1 MNGEIFGCGFKSIL
15 DMNYEQLREFCIFRN
30 IDIRFNEPMSMHT
43 SLKIGGPAD
52 VALFPDEPFLPELI
66 KTLTKEGIPYIIIG
80 GGTNILVKDRGI
92 DGAVIFTSRVNNITI
107 NAQRLTLNAEAG
119 CSLQKIINLCIEHGL
134 SGMEWLAGIPGS
146 MGGAIAGNA
155 GSFGC
160 EIKDVIESVSLLMP
174 DGGIKELSANDM
186 GFRYRSAKIPSDSII
201 LSAVLS
207 LKKDEPFEIKK
218 RFIEFINEKKLRQP
232 VSKLSAGCVFK
243 NPKDIAAGKLIDDA
257 GCKGMRVGDIEV
269 SGMHANFFINTGKG
283 TADDFLKLMDVV
295 GKKVKDKFGIILEP
309 EIRILGR

>member
-1 MNGEIFGCGFKSIL
+1 
-15 DMNYEQLREFCIFRN
+15 MNYELLREFCISRN
-30 IDIRFNEPMSMHT
+30 IDMRFNEPMSMHT

-52 VALFPDEPFLPELI
+52 IALFPDEPSLPELI
-66 KTLTKEGIPYIIIG
+66 KTLTKEGIPYIVIG

-92 DGAVIFTSRVNNITI
+92 DGAVIFTSKMNNIKSQQSAI
-107 NAQRLTLNAEAG
+107 SIQQSDEEFILVQSG
-119 CSLQKIINLCIEHGL
+119 CSLQKVINLCVDEGL
-134 SGMEWLAGIPGS
+134 SGMEGLAGIPGS

-160 EIKDVIESVSLLMP
+160 EIKDVIKSVNLLMP
-174 DGGIKELSANDM
+174 DGGIKELSASDM
-186 GFRYRSAKIPSDSII
+186 SFQYRSAKIPSGSII

-218 RFIEFINEKKLRQP
+218 RFVEFINEKKSRQP
-232 VSKLSAGCVFK
+232 VSKPSAGCVFK

-269 SGMHANFFINTGKG
+269 SAMHANFFINTGKG
-283 TADDFLKLMDVV
+283 TADDFLKLMDIV

-309 EIRILGR
+309 EIRILGRSGYVQ

>member
-1 MNGEIFGCGFKSIL
+1 ME
-15 DMNYEQLREFCIFRN
+15 YELLREFCISRS

-52 VALFPDEPFLPELI
+52 VALFPDEPSLPELI
-66 KTLTKEGIPYIIIG
+66 KTLTGEGVPYIVIG

-92 DGAVIFTSRVNNITI
+92 DGAVIFTSKMNNITL
-107 NAQRLTLNAEAG
+107 NAERSTLNAEAG
-119 CSLQKIINLCIEHGL
+119 CSLQKVINLCIEHGL
-134 SGMEWLAGIPGS
+134 SGMEGLAGIPGS

-160 EIKDVIESVSLLMP
+160 EIKDVVKSVNLLMP
-174 DGGIKELSANDM
+174 NGGIKELSANDM
-186 GFRYRSAKIPSDSII
+186 SFQYRSAKIPSDSII

-218 RFIEFINEKKLRQP
+218 RFTGFINEKKSKQP
-232 VSKLSAGCVFK
+232 VSKPSAGCVFK

-257 GCKGMRVGDIEV
+257 GCKGMRMGDIDV
-269 SGMHANFFINTGKG
+269 SAIHANFFVNAGNG
-283 TADDFLKLMDVV
+283 TCDDFLKLMDMV
-295 GKKVKDKFGIILEP
+295 GKKVKDKFGIVLEP
-309 EIRILGR
+309 EIRILGRSGYIQ